1 MILFDNR
8 GYGRVIKHIFVN
20 GFEQKLDYKFK
31 DKELLKK
38 ALTHTSFFSQKEK
51 DEINHFQR
59 LEFLGDSVLDLVV
72 SKYLYHKFPF
82 SSEGELSKLKS
93 VVISQSFLVKLAK
106 QINLDKYIIL
116 GRGVDLKKG
125 RGKFSILADCLEACI
140 GAVFL
145 DGEIDN
151 CEKIIHHMLNKENIE
166 FIVKSQINDFKTYLQ
181 ELSQKTFHCLPSY
194 QIIKETGLEHQK
206 TFYMQVYIGSQ
217 LYGAGSGKNKKEA
230 EQNAAYYALK
240 KLKIL

>member
-1 MILFDNR
+1 MIKR
-8 GYGRVIKHIFVN
+8 ISIN

-31 DKELLKK
+31 NKKILKE
-38 ALTHTSFFSQKEK
+38 ALTHTSFFCQKEK
-51 DEINHFQR
+51 GEINHFQR

-116 GRGVDLKKG
+116 GKGVDLKRG
-125 RGKFSILADCLEACI
+125 RGEFSILADCLEACL

-145 DGEIDN
+145 DGGIDN
-151 CEKIIHHMLNKENIE
+151 CEKIIHHMLNEENIE
-166 FIVKSQINDFKTYLQ
+166 LIANSHVNDFKTYLQ

-194 QIIKETGLEHQK
+194 QTIKETGLEHQK
-206 TFYMQVYIGSQ
+206 TFYMQVYIGTQ
-217 LYGAGSGKNKKEA
+217 LYGTGSGKNKKEA
-230 EQNAAYYALK
+230 EQNAAYCALK
-240 KLKIL
+240 KLKML